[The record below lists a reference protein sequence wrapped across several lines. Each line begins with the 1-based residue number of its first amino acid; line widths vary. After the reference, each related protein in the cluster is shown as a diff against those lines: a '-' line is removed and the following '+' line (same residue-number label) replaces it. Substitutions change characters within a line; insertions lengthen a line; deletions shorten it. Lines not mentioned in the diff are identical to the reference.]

1 MEHLPHWDLNSIYP
15 SLQSAEF
22 SADLLTLSSL
32 VAKGK
37 ELLQAPEEASWLTEV
52 LRIYQQA
59 LDTSETLYA
68 YARALLS
75 VNTADKEAMRAVNR
89 VEEALMEL
97 RSFDVQ
103 LLNRLAQRK
112 EEVLALVGEDQD
124 LAPYAFVIKELLD
137 LQSHTMSEEAEHL
150 ASDLNRSGTDA
161 WSRLQEAISS
171 TAQTK
176 WEGQT
181 KTVIQ
186 LRSMAFDAQRSI
198 RQKAFEAELGVW
210 KHHEIA
216 LASAL
221 NGVKGTTL
229 TLDSRRGYASP
240 LERSAFQ
247 ARISGQSLEAMIG
260 SIEKSLPMF
269 RRYLYAKAHALGLKR
284 LAFYDLFAPLGTENR
299 SYSYQEAT
307 AFIVEQFSRFHLPM
321 GQFAQSAFEKNWVD
335 SQPRSAKV
343 GGAYCT
349 SFPLAKESRILV
361 NYDGTFDGLS
371 TLAHEMGHAYHDSL
385 TYHQGALLRQYP
397 MTLAETASIFSQ
409 ILVFQGAMEEA
420 SEKQQISLIEGFL
433 QDATQTCVDIL
444 SRYYFENALF
454 AKRKEGEL
462 LSDELNEL
470 MIDSQI
476 KSYGDALD
484 PQALHPYMWAVKG
497 HYYSSDLSFYNYPYA
512 FGQLFGLG
520 VYRKG
525 QESDDFGPEYDRLLT
540 FSGQDSVANVA
551 LTIGLDIDNA
561 SFWEQSLEVIG
572 TYVEQ
577 FCTLVGYSG

>member
-198 RQKAFEAELGVW
+198 RQKAFEAELEVW

-247 ARISGQSLEAMIG
+247 ARISGQSL
-260 SIEKSLPMF
+260 
-269 RRYLYAKAHALGLKR
+269 
-284 LAFYDLFAPLGTENR
+284 
-299 SYSYQEAT
+299 
-307 AFIVEQFSRFHLPM
+307 
-321 GQFAQSAFEKNWVD
+321 
-335 SQPRSAKV
+335 
-343 GGAYCT
+343 
-349 SFPLAKESRILV
+349 
-361 NYDGTFDGLS
+361 
-371 TLAHEMGHAYHDSL
+371 
-385 TYHQGALLRQYP
+385 
-397 MTLAETASIFSQ
+397 
-409 ILVFQGAMEEA
+409 
-420 SEKQQISLIEGFL
+420 
-433 QDATQTCVDIL
+433 
-444 SRYYFENALF
+444 
-454 AKRKEGEL
+454 
-462 LSDELNEL
+462 
-470 MIDSQI
+470 
-476 KSYGDALD
+476 
-484 PQALHPYMWAVKG
+484 
-497 HYYSSDLSFYNYPYA
+497 
-512 FGQLFGLG
+512 
-520 VYRKG
+520 
-525 QESDDFGPEYDRLLT
+525 
-540 FSGQDSVANVA
+540 
-551 LTIGLDIDNA
+551 
-561 SFWEQSLEVIG
+561 
-572 TYVEQ
+572 
-577 FCTLVGYSG
+577 